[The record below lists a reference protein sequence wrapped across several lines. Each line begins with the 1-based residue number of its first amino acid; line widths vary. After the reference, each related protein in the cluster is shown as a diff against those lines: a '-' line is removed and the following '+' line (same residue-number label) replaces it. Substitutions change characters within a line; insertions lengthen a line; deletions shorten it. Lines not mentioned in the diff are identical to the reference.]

1 MIKYGY
7 EGLEIVRSKIGSTEL
22 KEKGK
27 NSVKDFTRKRK
38 MDFEKLIHY
47 ILNRKGLSTIMEIN
61 NFFNKIGENIDVSTQ
76 SLLEQ
81 RLK

>member
-7 EGLEIVRSKIGSTEL
+7 EALEIVRSKIRSTEL

-27 NSVKDFTRKRK
+27 NSVNDFTRKRK

-47 ILNRKGLSTIMEIN
+47 ILNRKGLS
-61 NFFNKIGENIDVSTQ
+61 Q
-76 SLLEQ
+76 LW
-81 RLK
+81 R